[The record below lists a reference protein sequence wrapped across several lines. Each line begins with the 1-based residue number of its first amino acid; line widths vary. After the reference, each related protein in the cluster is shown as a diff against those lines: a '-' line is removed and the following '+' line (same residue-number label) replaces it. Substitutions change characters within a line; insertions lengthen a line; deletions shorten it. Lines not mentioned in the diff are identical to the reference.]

1 MLLIYTQKVTP
12 RILYTFKH
20 ICTHLLGIPIK
31 FTSKIEEFIA
41 HDGPKMSYGKQPMG
55 NEFFIQKVDLLMEQ
69 GFSDFEIKVLP
80 WEDTVCFFCG
90 PGCQRTAIRYFCG
103 FVLPAQQV

>member
-55 NEFFIQKVDLLMEQ
+55 NEFYSEGRFID
-69 GFSDFEIKVLP
+69 GAGIFRF
-80 WEDTVCFFCG
+80 
-90 PGCQRTAIRYFCG
+90 
-103 FVLPAQQV
+103 